1 MKRCFST
8 LELHAETFDKKFVE
22 TMYIASKVKEGEK
35 YECVISYPLK
45 KKCEFKVTSNRN
57 LLVMVLQICNKYRQ
71 IYKEEKETMS
81 GNEKLV
87 KNSYN
92 RDNSN
97 GKWGIWGHM
106 LGDLTIH
113 SITLDDVN
121 KKIEFRVNS

>member
-35 YECVISYPLK
+35 YDCVISYPLK

-71 IYKEEKETMS
+71 IYKEEKEEIIFNV
-81 GNEKLV
+81 G
-87 KNSYN
+87 
-92 RDNSN
+92 
-97 GKWGIWGHM
+97 
-106 LGDLTIH
+106 
-113 SITLDDVN
+113 
-121 KKIEFRVNS
+121 